1 MSVATINDLRHRLQ
15 RARVRRFVGRVAELE
30 VFANRLRTAEPGP
43 FSVLWVHGP
52 GGIGK
57 SSLLRAYADQA
68 RAAGCRVTELDGGRI
83 TPTAAGIRSAL
94 AGPLGLGEEHD
105 EHTRIVVILDAAERL
120 GPAEDWLRDDLLPTL
135 PARPSW

>member
-30 VFANRLRTAEPGP
+30 VFANRLQTAEPGA

-68 RAAGCRVTELDGGRI
+68 RAAGCRVTELDGGRM
-83 TPTAAGIRSAL
+83 
-94 AGPLGLGEEHD
+94 
-105 EHTRIVVILDAAERL
+105 HTDRRRHPVRAR
-120 GPAEDWLRDDLLPTL
+120 R
-135 PARPSW
+135 PARARRGAR